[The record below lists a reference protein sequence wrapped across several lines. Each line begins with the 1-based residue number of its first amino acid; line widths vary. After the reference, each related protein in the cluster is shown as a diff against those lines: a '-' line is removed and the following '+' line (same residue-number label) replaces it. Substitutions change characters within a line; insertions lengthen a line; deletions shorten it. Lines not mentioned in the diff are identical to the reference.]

1 METIFAEVLSG
12 ITMAMFAAVALFFF
26 KFWRASRDRFFLLFS
41 AAFALI
47 SGERFCVL
55 FVDTA
60 FQAIRPVPASGDWT
74 YALRL
79 IAFLMI
85 LFAVFD
91 KNRAKN

>member
-1 METIFAEVLSG
+1 METIFAEVLNG

-47 SGERFCVL
+47 SAERFCVL

-60 FQAIRPVPASGDWT
+60 FQAVREVPAAGDWT
-74 YALRL
+74 YSLRL
-79 IAFLMI
+79 IGFLTI
-85 LFAVFD
+85 LFAVYD
-91 KNRAKN
+91 KNRSKK